1 MTFKDV
7 RTMVIPRFGYKHVN
21 QRTGSLFNEYRNS
34 IDPVEARWWLSAAKK
49 EYYFAKDRQI
59 TYETNNG

>member
-1 MTFKDV
+1 
-7 RTMVIPRFGYKHVN
+7 MVIPRFGYKHVN
-21 QRTGSLFNEYRNS
+21 QREGSLFHSYRET

-59 TYETNNG
+59 TYETQNG